1 MLGKIRRLFVIKTR
15 FEASL
20 IIYALAL
27 GACSDPEPTP
37 TPDPPEPQTAATA
50 EEHTELRDA
59 MQAPLEKAESVE
71 VTLQDTAAERDEALE
86 AADD

>member
-1 MLGKIRRLFVIKTR
+1 MHILTKLTFTL
-15 FEASL
+15 AA
-20 IIYALAL
+20 ALAL
-27 GACSDPEPTP
+27 GACSDPAPTP
-37 TPDPPEPQTAATA
+37 TPDPPEPQTAAAAAA

-71 VTLQDTAAERDEALE
+71 VTLQESAAARDEALE

>member
-1 MLGKIRRLFVIKTR
+1 MHILTKLTFTL
-15 FEASL
+15 AA
-20 IIYALAL
+20 ALAL
-27 GACSDPEPTP
+27 GACSDPAPTP

-50 EEHTELRDA
+50 AAEGHSELRDA

-71 VTLQDTAAERDEALE
+71 VTLQESAAARDEALE

>member
-1 MLGKIRRLFVIKTR
+1 MHILTKLTFTL
-15 FEASL
+15 AA
-20 IIYALAL
+20 ALAL
-27 GACSDPEPTP
+27 GACSDPAPTPTP
-37 TPDPPEPQTAATA
+37 TPDPPEPQTAAAA

-71 VTLQDTAAERDEALE
+71 VTLQESAAARDEALE

>member
-1 MLGKIRRLFVIKTR
+1 MHILTKLTFTLAAAV
-15 FEASL
+15 
-20 IIYALAL
+20 AL
-27 GACSDPEPTP
+27 GACSDPAPTP
-37 TPDPPEPQTAATA
+37 TPDPPEPQTAASASA

-71 VTLQDTAAERDEALE
+71 VTLQESAAARDEALE

>member
-1 MLGKIRRLFVIKTR
+1 MHILTKLTLTLAAV
-15 FEASL
+15 
-20 IIYALAL
+20 LAL
-27 GACSDPEPTP
+27 GACSDPAPTD
-37 TPDPPEPQTAATA
+37 TPDPPEPQTAAAAAA

-71 VTLQDTAAERDEALE
+71 VTLQESAAARDEALE

>member
-1 MLGKIRRLFVIKTR
+1 MDPKEETMHILTKLTFTL
-15 FEASL
+15 AA
-20 IIYALAL
+20 ALAL
-27 GACSDPEPTP
+27 GACSDPAPTP
-37 TPDPPEPQTAATA
+37 TPDPPEPQTAAT

-71 VTLQDTAAERDEALE
+71 VTLPDTAAERDEALE

>member
-1 MLGKIRRLFVIKTR
+1 MVRQ
-15 FEASL
+15 
-20 IIYALAL
+20 ALAE
-27 GACSDPEPTP
+27 ADRHI
-37 TPDPPEPQTAATA
+37 TAAAA

-71 VTLQDTAAERDEALE
+71 VTLQESAAARDEALE

>member
-1 MLGKIRRLFVIKTR
+1 MHILTKLTFTL
-15 FEASL
+15 AA
-20 IIYALAL
+20 ALAL
-27 GACSDPEPTP
+27 GACSDPAPTPTP

-71 VTLQDTAAERDEALE
+71 VTLQESAAARDEALE

>member
-1 MLGKIRRLFVIKTR
+1 MDPKEETMHILTKLAFTL
-15 FEASL
+15 ATTL
-20 IIYALAL
+20 ALA
-27 GACSDPEPTP
+27 ACSDPAPTP
-37 TPDPPEPQTAATA
+37 TPDPPEPQTTA
-50 EEHTELRDA
+50 SADGHTELRDA

>member
-1 MLGKIRRLFVIKTR
+1 MHILTKLTFTL
-15 FEASL
+15 AA
-20 IIYALAL
+20 ALAL
-27 GACSDPEPTP
+27 GACSDPAPTPTP
-37 TPDPPEPQTAATA
+37 TPDPPEPQTAATT

-71 VTLQDTAAERDEALE
+71 VTLQESAAARDEALE